1 MCLDNEAHGLELQHP
16 IFRGPLATTPT
27 LHDIATPAHYRSH
40 WNGRDLGETMPAWQV
55 QQSGYLTDQSVVP
68 GVVAG
73 PWAFT
78 EGADTEYVA
87 SGVNSKGP
95 RYPSLGRHGPFF
107 QWGFSASPPQMTS
120 EARRVFVNTIC
131 YIAKFDGQAPLT
143 RKRTM
148 HRGWALERAFGL
160 RFLEERHAS
169 LVEHYEARKRE
180 YAAAAAVRDAGERAL
195 TAEEQY
201 ALKYPPRDAM
211 SFDEYREMSLRGMPA
226 ELVER
231 LGTTTESL
239 EQYVS
244 YYEQNLGYLRR
255 ADDGSGYVVDEDAL
269 ALGIENRDPAIL
281 AHAVELLE
289 RGESDEQTR
298 RAERLLRRYTGL
310 ELEDAASWR
319 RWLDQVD
326 GHLFFSDV
334 GGFRFYCDD
343 PELAARAGLLAS
355 AADVD
360 DQRPVAIACSVSP
373 PQPEPGSVVTV
384 AVRLTMAEGWHSY
397 PTVAAN
403 SAYQPIDI
411 ELDLPDGAV
420 RLGDWQRP
428 PGLPHPDEPGT
439 TMYEGDVVLLQRVR
453 LPKADQARPAPQ
465 RLDVRGVVRLQVCDA
480 QRCLPPAEQPI
491 SVRIDAVPGRR

>member
-298 RAERLLRRYTGL
+298 RAERLLRRYTDL

-334 GGFRFYCDD
+334 AHMLSREGSHQGCPMGSFLFILTVAEAVEQIAVDYPSVTILGIADDYRFVGPTQDTLD
-343 PELAARAGLLAS
+343 AVAAYS
-355 AADVD
+355 AAVNRLGGVFQSEKSWLFSHSQATLNAAAQHEIATEMQGASPNEGVRILGAPYGGEGWCRNWLEEKNAEIKTHFD
-360 DQRPVAIACSVSP
+360 AIAELGRSSRKKGGSGAPVNAAP
-373 PQPEPGSVVTV
+373 PTP
-384 AVRLTMAEGWHSY
+384 L
-397 PTVAAN
+397 
-403 SAYQPIDI
+403 
-411 ELDLPDGAV
+411 
-420 RLGDWQRP
+420 
-428 PGLPHPDEPGT
+428 
-439 TMYEGDVVLLQRVR
+439 
-453 LPKADQARPAPQ
+453 
-465 RLDVRGVVRLQVCDA
+465 
-480 QRCLPPAEQPI
+480 
-491 SVRIDAVPGRR
+491 